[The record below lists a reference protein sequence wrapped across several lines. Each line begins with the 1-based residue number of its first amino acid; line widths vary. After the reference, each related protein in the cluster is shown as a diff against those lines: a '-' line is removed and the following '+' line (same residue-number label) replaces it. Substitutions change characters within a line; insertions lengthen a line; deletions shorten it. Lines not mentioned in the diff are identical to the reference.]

1 MYSFLF
7 MIDHWSR
14 FFDKNKALEKK
25 RKKRGK
31 KEKRGVNMGVFES
44 IIEVWGES
52 QQKGWL
58 SIGKRDYAVKW
69 GRSGITEAKKEG
81 DGATPAGLFAL
92 RRVLYRADR
101 SAGARPQTGL
111 PAAPL
116 KPDDGWCDAPDDP
129 KYNQQVP
136 LPYPAH
142 AERLWRKDG
151 LYDIIIV
158 IGFNDDPVRAGLG
171 SAIFIHLAAPDNA
184 PTQGCIALMPDD
196 MRALLKVADA
206 QTKIRIRAAA
216 TGETEEARQK

>member
-1 MYSFLF
+1 
-7 MIDHWSR
+7 
-14 FFDKNKALEKK
+14 
-25 RKKRGK
+25 
-31 KEKRGVNMGVFES
+31 MGVFES
-44 IIEVWGES
+44 IIEVWEVWAEN
-52 QQKGWL
+52 QQKIWL

-69 GRSGITEAKKEG
+69 GRGGITEAKKEG

-111 PAAPL
+111 PAEPL

-129 KYNQQVP
+129 KYNQQVQ

-142 AERLWRKDG
+142 AERLWREDG

-206 QTKIRIRAAA
+206 QTKIRIRSA
-216 TGETEEARQK
+216 EAGRQK